1 MYPKRILKLVLFFFS
16 LLIGLWHLGIAL
28 KALFVFRNNE
38 SLLMWIFIFFG
49 PLSTFPATLA
59 SFYWIRMGGFWL
71 VLGGVISFLCLMFLD
86 TPGYKTDIVQY
97 LIKYSSPM
105 IFLGLLA
112 LIVRNRKIWP
122 YN

>member
-1 MYPKRILKLVLFFFS
+1 MYSKRIFKVVLFFFS
-16 LLIGLWHLGIAL
+16 LLIGLWHLGFAL
-28 KALFVFRNNE
+28 KALFVFKNNE

-49 PLSTFPATLA
+49 PLSTFPATMV
-59 SFYWIRMGGFWL
+59 SFLWIRLGGFWL
-71 VLGGVISFLCLMFLD
+71 VLGGVVSFFCLMFLD
-86 TPGYKTDIVQY
+86 TPNYKTDVVQY

-112 LIVRNRKIWP
+112 LIVRNRKVWP